1 MLTPPQTDPCS
12 PTPCGPGT
20 TCSVQAGNAICRCQ
34 DGFSPNPDTITGC
47 KPECQRDPDC
57 RMGFQCRSDLH
68 LDCMAP
74 FLEPVSLAMLIR
86 SSPCPSKDIA
96 GQVAVSKSR
105 IPAAPILAG
114 EELNVL
120 STQLVRRRH
129 FQPLKVLQITPRQRY
144 LPMQTW
150 LDPKAGHNHWLW
162 T

>member
-57 RMGFQCRSDLH
+57 RMGFQCRSDIH

-74 FLEPVSLAMLIR
+74 SLDPVSSAMLIR
-86 SSPCPSKDIA
+86 SCLSLSQQRYCRSSRCVKKPDPCRPNPCGRGAECTVNS
-96 GQVAVSKSR
+96 
-105 IPAAPILAG
+105 AG
-114 EELNVL
+114 EKETFLASQSVPNHPQATLSANVN
-120 STQLVRRRH
+120 
-129 FQPLKVLQITPRQRY
+129 
-144 LPMQTW
+144 
-150 LDPKAGHNHWLW
+150 LD
-162 T
+162 